1 VSTRNLQG
9 KTAVVTGAAR
19 GIGQA
24 VALELAGRGANIAIC
39 DSQDASDTLIAI
51 EKLGACALF
60 ERRDVGDRKHMEEF
74 FEAVRQELGRVDILV
89 NNAAQSVRKPL
100 VELEIADVQKTWG
113 AALWGVFHCSQLA
126 ARMMIAQGGPGN
138 IVTIGSVLAHI
149 PYVNSSPYNGAKAA
163 VTQMACTWAL
173 ELAPHGIRVNT
184 VEPGWIDTPGER
196 NFATEEQIR
205 EEGAKLPL
213 GRLGRPD
220 EIAKAV
226 AFLVS
231 DDASYITGA
240 TLRVDGAVTLVK

>member
-24 VALELAGRGANIAIC
+24 VALELAERGANVAIC
-39 DSQDASDTLIAI
+39 DWQDAAETLIAI
-51 EKLGACALF
+51 EKHGVCALF
-60 ERRDVGDRKHMEEF
+60 ERRDVGDRKQMGEF
-74 FEAVRQELGRVDILV
+74 FEAVREELGRVDILV
-89 NNAAQSVRKPL
+89 NNAAQSIRKPL
-100 VELEIADVQKTWG
+100 VELEIGDVQKTWG
-113 AALWGVFHCSQLA
+113 ATLWGVFHCSQLA
-126 ARMMIAQGGPGN
+126 ARMMIAQGGQGN
-138 IVTIGSVLAHI
+138 IVMIGSVLAHI

-163 VTQMACTWAL
+163 VAQMACTWAL

-184 VEPGWIDTPGER
+184 IEPGWIDTPGER

-231 DDASYITGA
+231 DDASYITGS

>member
-9 KTAVVTGAAR
+9 KTAVVTGTAR

-24 VALELAGRGANIAIC
+24 VALELAERGANVAIC
-39 DSQDASDTLIAI
+39 DWQDAAETLIAI
-51 EKLGACALF
+51 EKHGVCALF
-60 ERRDVGDRKHMEEF
+60 ERRDVGDRKQMEEF
-74 FEAVRQELGRVDILV
+74 FDAVREELGRVDILV
-89 NNAAQSVRKPL
+89 NNAAQSIRKPL
-100 VELEIADVQKTWG
+100 VELEIGDVQKTWG
-113 AALWGVFHCSQLA
+113 ATLWGVFHCSQLA

-138 IVTIGSVLAHI
+138 IVMIGSVLAHI

-163 VTQMACTWAL
+163 VAQMACTWAL

-184 VEPGWIDTPGER
+184 IEPGWIDTPGER

-231 DDASYITGA
+231 DDASYITGS